1 MGDWD
6 GKVLVVESGAN
17 IDALTGVLAAV
28 VAGPDAAAV
37 GEAVGRW
44 QARGVRA
51 CGFVGAPGDEAA
63 LQMAAE
69 LFPGSEV
76 VLGPS
81 A

>member
-6 GKVLVVESGAN
+6 GKVLVVEPGAN
-17 IDALTGVLAAV
+17 LDALTGVLAAV
-28 VAGPDAAAV
+28 VAGPDAVAV

-51 CGFVGAPGDEAA
+51 CGFVGAPGDAA

-76 VLGPS
+76 LLGPS

>member
-1 MGDWD
+1 MGGWD
-6 GKVLVVESGAN
+6 GKVLVVGPGAD
-17 IDALTGVLAAV
+17 IDALTGALAAV

-44 QARGVRA
+44 QARGLRA
-51 CGFVGAPGDEAA
+51 CGFVGPHDAA